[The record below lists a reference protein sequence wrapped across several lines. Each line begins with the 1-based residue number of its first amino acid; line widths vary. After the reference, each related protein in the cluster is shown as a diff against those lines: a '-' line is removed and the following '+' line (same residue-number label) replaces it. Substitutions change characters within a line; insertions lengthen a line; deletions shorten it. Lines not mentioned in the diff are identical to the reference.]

1 MTTPVAEPVRPSLPA
16 SPPPAQTTSGR
27 AHYTSV
33 AAAGL
38 LLMAAVPA
46 FMLVLGAISGMPIG
60 FDDLSFFGP
69 NILVPAV
76 AAALVWRF
84 GLWAK
89 VVGIVAALAGAFLM
103 FWIVFGV
110 EFVGSLGDFVP
121 GVAYPLGILMAVGG
135 SIAAIVASRR
145 GRRSSTMIRPEKRI
159 LAAAGAIVALAV
171 VASVITGFVQREA
184 AADADVELTATMADF
199 EFDES
204 VYEVSPGE
212 TIRVHNAD
220 AFAHTFTVPELGI
233 DQRVLPGEHAVV
245 EIPADAEPGTYTVY
259 CEPHSDM
266 TEADPEDAG
275 MASTMIV
282 R

>member
-1 MTTPVAEPVRPSLPA
+1 MTS
-16 SPPPAQTTSGR
+16 
-27 AHYTSV
+27 YTSV

-38 LLMAAVPA
+38 LLMAAVQA
-46 FMLVLGAISGMPIG
+46 FMLVLGAISDMPIG
-60 FDDLSFFGP
+60 VEELSTFGP

-76 AAALVWRF
+76 VAALVWRF

-89 VVGIVAALAGAFLM
+89 IVGIVTALAGAFLM

-121 GVAYPLGILMAVGG
+121 GVLYPLAILLAVGG
-135 SIAAIVASRR
+135 SIGAIVASRR
-145 GRRSSTMIRPEKRI
+145 GRRDLTLIRSEKRI
-159 LAAAGAIVALAV
+159 LAGAGALVALAV
-171 VASVITGFVQREA
+171 VTSVITGFVQRDA
-184 AADADVELTATMADF
+184 VAADADAELTATLVNF
-199 EFDES
+199 EFAES
-204 VYEVSPGE
+204 TYEVSPGE
-212 TIRVHNAD
+212 TIQVHNTD

-233 DQRVLPGEHAVV
+233 DELMLPGAYALV

-266 TEADPEDAG
+266 TEADPEEAG
-275 MASTMIV
+275 MASTLIV